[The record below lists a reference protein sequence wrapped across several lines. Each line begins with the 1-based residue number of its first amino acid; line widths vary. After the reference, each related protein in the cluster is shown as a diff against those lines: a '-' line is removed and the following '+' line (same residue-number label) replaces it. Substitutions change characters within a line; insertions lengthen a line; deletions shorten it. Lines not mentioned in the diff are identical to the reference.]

1 MGEVLHRVQSPH
13 PFLGSPFYSA
23 IDADTV
29 PTHTKKRGIESS
41 ETITPQIDNKIVSI
55 YIRFFHQYMVDITQV
70 TIVYI
75 TVTLLW

>member
-1 MGEVLHRVQSPH
+1 MEEVLHRVQSHH

-55 YIRFFHQYMVDITQV
+55 YIKFFHVDITQV

>member
-1 MGEVLHRVQSPH
+1 MEEVLHRVQSHH

-29 PTHTKKRGIESS
+29 PTHTKKGIESS

-55 YIRFFHQYMVDITQV
+55 YIKCFHQYMVDITQV